1 MTFLSSLL
9 TWANVPFVIAFG
21 VAVTFVALQL
31 SGLLGLLAGGGDHE
45 GDADHDVDGHDGDA
59 DADADADADH
69 EAGGDHESDADHD
82 ADSDAEQ
89 EHEHASHVGKDV
101 LTGMGVGTMP
111 LSIVWQSFAVCFALA
126 GISVNSVYLS
136 RTGALPTGALAVSA
150 PVALVFAYVATRLV
164 SKVFGRLAPKSGKTS
179 TSRKD
184 LVGKT
189 GIVISSKV
197 GAEFGEVRIADA
209 TGNVLRIICRTLP
222 GEEAISEGREVVFVE
237 YDAGRDLL
245 FVAPF
250 DIDAPRRRQR
260 VRVRATSGQPGAAP
274 PADLARA
281 RLPAGDDAPGEPPPD
296 GAGADDP
303 PAEDRKNA
311 AS

>member
-45 GDADHDVDGHDGDA
+45 GDADHDVDGHD
-59 DADADADADH
+59 ADADH
-69 EAGGDHESDADHD
+69 EAGGDHEGDADHD
-82 ADSDAEQ
+82 ADHDADNDSDSDQEQ
-89 EHEHASHVGKDV
+89 EHASHVGKDI
-101 LTGMGVGTMP
+101 LSGMGVGTMP
-111 LSIVWQSFAVCFALA
+111 LSIVWQSFAVCFALG
-126 GISVNSVYLS
+126 GISANSVYFS
-136 RTGALPTGALAVSA
+136 RTGTLPTSALALSA

-164 SKVFGRLAPKSGKTS
+164 SKVFGRFAPQPGKTS
-179 TSRKD
+179 TSRRD

-197 GAEFGEVRIADA
+197 GDEFGEVRIADA
-209 TGNVLRIICRTLP
+209 TGTVLRVICRTLP
-222 GEEAISEGREVVFVE
+222 GEEPISEGREVVFID
-237 YDAGRDLL
+237 YDREGDHL

-250 DIDAPRRRQR
+250 DIDAPRKRPR
-260 VRVRATSGQPGAAP
+260 VRVRATFGSPSGATSGSPSRVRVPAA
-274 PADLARA
+274 
-281 RLPAGDDAPGEPPPD
+281 GEVTGKPPPD
-296 GAGADDP
+296 GAEEDAP
-303 PAEDRKNA
+303 PPDDRKTA

>member
-1 MTFLSSLL
+1 MTFFSSLL

-31 SGLLGLLAGGGDHE
+31 TGLLGLLAGGGDHE
-45 GDADHDVDGHDGDA
+45 GDAEHDVDGHDGDA
-59 DADADADADH
+59 DADADH
-69 EAGGDHESDADHD
+69 EAGADHESDADHD
-82 ADSDAEQ
+82 SDSDTDQ
-89 EHEHASHVGKDV
+89 EHEHAGHVGKDI

-111 LSIVWQSFAVCFALA
+111 LSIVWQSFAVCFAFA
-126 GISVNSVYLS
+126 GLSVNSVYLS
-136 RTGALPTGALAVSA
+136 RTGALPTAALALSA
-150 PVALVFAYVATRLV
+150 PVALVFAYVATKLV
-164 SKVFGRLAPKSGKTS
+164 SKVFGRFAPKAGKTS

-189 GIVISSKV
+189 GVVISSKV
-197 GAEFGEVRIADA
+197 GGEFGEVRIADA
-209 TGNVLRIICRTLP
+209 TGSVLRIICRTLP

-250 DIDAPRRRQR
+250 DIDAPRRRPR
-260 VRVRATSGQPGAAP
+260 VRVRATSGEPSGAP
-274 PADLARA
+274 PGEVSGV
-281 RLPAGDDAPGEPPPD
+281 RLPDGDEVTGKPPPD
-296 GAGADDP
+296 GADADDP